1 MQAMSA
7 ELSRKVGSN
16 SSLLAKATLTLAN
29 GKAYSLT
36 GAALKSMSWEQAVSS
51 DSTFDIGGAIAG
63 KLKLTLWNS
72 DGRWDSCDFTDAT
85 IKPFVGARLGDM
97 VTAGSQTEEGLYV
110 EVSEGDSAGSLT
122 ASAWRD
128 GHTLTDAEIKALGG
142 YKWISGG
149 SVKGTGASFSAS
161 PGSTVTLELGDAS
174 ATHEATTEEWIPKGV
189 YIVSQPDAYGDDIEL
204 TCNDNLML
212 LSQHA
217 FSEVELTFPATLAQ
231 IVAACCSK
239 VGLAWHMG
247 SHAEDSDLSY
257 SVHSRTDDMDKLS
270 LLQMVSYAAQAAGR
284 FVRCR
289 NTDGAVLVDWY
300 DMKSAELEGW
310 LDGGTFSTTA
320 KPYSDGDA
328 ADGGSFDTT
337 TTPYSDGYSADGGSF
352 ESYPDVIFVSQIS
365 SLTTGTD
372 DVVITGISV
381 TAQDEIVKDS
391 SGNLSNGRDGE
402 TSLAGSKGYVLSI
415 SGNPLIPYGKASD
428 VAGAIY
434 SRIGGMRFAIYD
446 VSTLGN
452 PAAEP
457 GDAVAITDR
466 AGRTHISFAA
476 SVSMELNGAM
486 ELKLGADTPARRS
499 SANVTAETKAAIE
512 QRNALKREKTARE
525 IAMAEL
531 SNDLQNASGLYKT
544 EQTQPDGSKIYY
556 LHDKKELSHSGIV
569 WKMTSTAI
577 AVSTDG
583 GKTYATGLTADG
595 TAILNRIYAIG
606 IDAQYITAGL
616 LTDKKGSNYWNLDTG
631 EFSLKAL
638 EGYST
643 TSAMNAAISKSENNK
658 VVSVDVMYGQNQSTT
673 SAPTS
678 WSTDAP
684 TWKNGYY
691 IWSKTVTKKA
701 DGSTAETEPVCITG
715 AKGERGERGPQGAQ
729 GLQGPR
735 GDQGIQ
741 GPKGADGKSSYTHIA
756 YATSADGRTGFS
768 VSPTSTAKY
777 LGVCVD
783 SASSDPT
790 DPTRYAWSLIK
801 GADGPQGT
809 PGKAGADGRTPYVHF
824 AYADSAD
831 GKSGFT
837 TSYVSGKAYVGV
849 CTDYSQP
856 DPTSYSSYV
865 WSRLKGETGAT
876 GAKGETGAS
885 GKDGRGVSK
894 IVEQYYLSTS
904 NTAQTGGSWASAQP
918 VWSSGK
924 YIWTRSEVT
933 WSNGTTTYSTPVLAQ
948 GINKANETAST
959 AKSTADKAKSTAD
972 SAKSAADAAS
982 NTLSTLNTQE
992 GIFNKLTNN
1001 GALKGIY
1008 MSNGTLLINAD
1019 YIKTGHISADTIS
1032 GGTLLIKD
1040 SSGNVTAELS
1050 NGTDTGLMAYD
1061 PYYKKLRPL
1070 KWEAFRPIVVYSAVD
1085 QYTFKSSFDNQKY
1098 TVLTSAMTKG
1108 HTWTTKSEVRTSGS
1122 DVSEKAIKV
1131 IFGSNHMA
1139 RITLLGSLSIKVY
1152 ANTFPPNDEYKTHY
1166 ASADGEINL
1175 GISFTDDSYDYPFLE
1190 FDVATPAGQNIAYG
1204 DSGALYQDRIAQ
1216 NGSIGTSIIAPMHN
1230 ETELTVRLKYKYST
1244 HMHADGDVSDSL
1256 ATGGYKVKLEKIV
1269 IEPI

>member
-7 ELSRKVGSN
+7 ELSRKIGSN

-29 GKAYSLT
+29 GKAYSLD

-51 DSTFDIGGAIAG
+51 DSTFDVGGAIAG
-63 KLKLTLWNS
+63 KLKVTLWNY

-85 IKPFVGARLGDM
+85 IKPSVGARLGDM
-97 VTAGSQTEEGLYV
+97 VTSGSRTADGLYV
-110 EVSEGDSAGSLT
+110 EVSEGDSAGYLT

-128 GHTLTDAEIKALGG
+128 GHALTDAEIKALGG

-149 SVKGTGASFSAS
+149 SVKGTGTSFSAS

-217 FSEVELTFPATLAQ
+217 FSEVKLTFPATLAQ

-239 VGLAWHMG
+239 VGLAWHVG
-247 SHAEDSDLSY
+247 THAADSDLSY
-257 SVHSRTDDMDKLS
+257 SVPSRTDDMDKLS

-310 LDGGTFSTTA
+310 LDGGTFSTTSN
-320 KPYSDGDA
+320 PYSDGDS

-337 TTPYSDGYSADGGSF
+337 TVPYSDGYEAEGGSF
-352 ESYPDVIFVSQIS
+352 DSYPDVLMVSQIS
-365 SLTTGTD
+365 SLTVGTD

-381 TAQDEIVKDS
+381 TAQNEIVKDS

-402 TSLAGSKGYVLSI
+402 TALAGNKGYVLSI
-415 SGNPLIPYGKASD
+415 EGNPLIPYGKASS
-428 VAGAIY
+428 VANSIF

-531 SNDLQNASGLYKT
+531 ANDLQNASGLYKT

-556 LHDKKELSHSGIV
+556 LHDKKELSYSGIV
-569 WKMTSTAI
+569 WKMTATAI

-638 EGYST
+638 GDYST

-678 WSTDAP
+678 WSTYAP

-715 AKGERGERGPQGAQ
+715 AKGEQGERGPQGAQ
-729 GLQGPR
+729 GLQGP
-735 GDQGIQ
+735 
-741 GPKGADGKSSYTHIA
+741 KGADGRSSYTHIA
-756 YATSADGRTGFS
+756 YATSADGNSGFS

-777 LGVCVD
+777 LGICVD
-783 SASSDPT
+783 ANAADPT
-790 DPTRYAWSLIK
+790 DPSRYAWSLIK

-849 CTDYSQP
+849 CTNFSSA
-856 DPTSYSSYV
+856 DPTAYSSYD

-918 VWSSGK
+918 AWSSGK

-959 AKSTADKAKSTAD
+959 AKSTAD

-1008 MSNGTLLINAD
+1008 MSGGTLLINAD

-1040 SSGNVTAELS
+1040 SSGNVTAKLS

-1098 TVLTSAMTKG
+1098 TVLTSAMTNG

-1131 IFGSNHMA
+1131 IFGSNNMA
-1139 RITLLGSLSIKVY
+1139 RITLLGSLDIKVY
-1152 ANTFPPNDEYKTHY
+1152 ANVSPPNYEHKTHY
-1166 ASADGEINL
+1166 TNADGEVNL

-1190 FDVATPAGQNIAYG
+1190 FYVATPVGPNMAYG
-1204 DSGALYQDRIAQ
+1204 DSGALYQDRIAP

-1244 HMHADGDVSDSL
+1244 HMHADGDVSYSL

>member
-7 ELSRKVGSN
+7 ELSRKIGSN
-16 SSLLAKATLTLAN
+16 SSLLTKAIMTLADD
-29 GKAYSLT
+29 SVHELT
-36 GAALKSMSWEQAVSS
+36 GADLTAMSWEQAVSS
-51 DSTFDIGGAIAG
+51 DSQFDIGGAVAG
-63 KLKLTLWNS
+63 KLRITLWNADS
-72 DGRWDSCDFTDAT
+72 RWDSCDFTDAT

-97 VTAGSQTEEGLYV
+97 ATRGSENGDGIYV

-122 ASAWRD
+122 ASAWKD
-128 GHTLTDAEIKALGG
+128 GQPLSDTEIEALGG
-142 YKWISGG
+142 YQWLSGTT
-149 SVKGTGASFSAS
+149 VKGTGK
-161 PGSTVTLELGDAS
+161 TYS
-174 ATHEATTEEWIPKGV
+174 ATPGTAITLKLGTATVDHTATTEEWIPKGV
-189 YIVSQPDAYGDDIEL
+189 YTIDQPDSYGNDIEL

-212 LSQHA
+212 LSQHT
-217 FSEVELTFPATLAQ
+217 FSEVTLPFPATLYQ
-231 IVAACCSK
+231 IVEACCGK
-239 VGLAWHMG
+239 VGVNWHVG
-247 SHAEDSDLSY
+247 SHAADSDLSY
-257 SVHSRTDDMDKLS
+257 SVPSRTDDMDKLS
-270 LLQMVSYAAQAAGR
+270 LLQMVSYAAQVAGR
-284 FVRCR
+284 FVRCS
-289 NTDGAVLVDWY
+289 NVDGSIIIDWY
-300 DMKSAELEGW
+300 DMKGAELEGW
-310 LDGGTFSTTA
+310 LDGGTLSTSST
-320 KPYSDGDA
+320 PYSDGDS
-328 ADGGSFDTT
+328 ADGGTFNTA

-352 ESYPDVIFVSQIS
+352 ESYPDVLMVSQVS
-365 SLTTGTD
+365 SLTVGTD
-372 DVVITGISV
+372 DVVVTGISV
-381 TAQDEIVKDS
+381 TAQNEIVTDS
-391 SGNLSNGRDGE
+391 EGNQTNGRDGE
-402 TSLAGSKGYVLSI
+402 TALAGSKGYVLSI
-415 SGNPLIPYGKASD
+415 SGNPLITYGKASE
-428 VAGAIY
+428 VAK
-434 SRIGGMRFAIYD
+434 SVFSLIGGMRFAIYD
-446 VSTLGN
+446 ASTLCN

-457 GDAVAITDR
+457 GDAVVLTDF
-466 AGRTHISFAA
+466 AGRTHISF
-476 SVSMELNGAM
+476 VSSMSAEVNGSM
-486 ELKLGADTPARRS
+486 ELKLGAETPARRS
-499 SANVTAETKAAIE
+499 SANASAETMAAIA

-525 IAMAEL
+525 LAMAEL
-531 SNDLQNASGLYKT
+531 ASDIQNSSGLYKT

-569 WKMTSTAI
+569 WKMTATAI

-631 EFSLKAL
+631 EFSLRAL
-638 EGYST
+638 EDYST
-643 TSAMNAAISKSENNK
+643 TSAMNAAISRSENNK

-701 DGSTAETEPVCITG
+701 DGSTAETEPACITG
-715 AKGERGERGPQGAQ
+715 AKG
-729 GLQGPR
+729 
-735 GDQGIQ
+735 D
-741 GPKGADGKSSYTHIA
+741 
-756 YATSADGRTGFS
+756 
-768 VSPTSTAKY
+768 
-777 LGVCVD
+777 
-783 SASSDPT
+783 
-790 DPTRYAWSLIK
+790 
-801 GADGPQGT
+801 
-809 PGKAGADGRTPYVHF
+809 
-824 AYADSAD
+824 
-831 GKSGFT
+831 
-837 TSYVSGKAYVGV
+837 
-849 CTDYSQP
+849 
-856 DPTSYSSYV
+856 
-865 WSRLKGETGAT
+865 TGAT
-876 GAKGETGAS
+876 GPQGETGAS
-885 GKDGRGVSK
+885 GKDGRGVSQ

-918 VWSSGK
+918 AWSSGK

-1098 TVLTSAMTKG
+1098 TVLTSAMTNG
-1108 HTWTTKSEVRTSGS
+1108 HTWTTKSEVFPSGS

-1139 RITLLGSLSIKVY
+1139 RITLLGSLDLKVY
-1152 ANTFPPNDEYKTHY
+1152 ANVSPPNDEYKTHY
-1166 ASADGEINL
+1166 TTADGEIHL

-1190 FDVATPAGQNIAYG
+1190 FDVATPAGQEVAYG

>member
-7 ELSRKVGSN
+7 ELSRKIGSN

-29 GKAYSLT
+29 GKAYSLD

-51 DSTFDIGGAIAG
+51 DSTFDVGGAIAG
-63 KLKLTLWNS
+63 KLKVTLWNY

-85 IKPFVGARLGDM
+85 IKPSVGARLGDM
-97 VTAGSQTEEGLYV
+97 VTSGSRTADGLYV

-128 GHTLTDAEIKALGG
+128 GHALTDAEIKALGG

-149 SVKGTGASFSAS
+149 SVKGTGTSFSAS

-217 FSEVELTFPATLAQ
+217 FSEVKLTFPATLAQ

-239 VGLAWHMG
+239 VGLAWHVG
-247 SHAEDSDLSY
+247 THAADSDLSY
-257 SVHSRTDDMDKLS
+257 SVPSRTDDMDKLS

-310 LDGGTFSTTA
+310 LDGGTFSTTSN
-320 KPYSDGDA
+320 PYSDGDP

-337 TTPYSDGYSADGGSF
+337 TVPYSDGYEAEGGSF
-352 ESYPDVIFVSQIS
+352 DSYPDVLMVSQIS
-365 SLTTGTD
+365 SLTVGTD

-381 TAQDEIVKDS
+381 TAQNEIVKDS

-402 TSLAGSKGYVLSI
+402 TALAGNKGYVLSI
-415 SGNPLIPYGKASD
+415 EGNPLIPYGKASS
-428 VAGAIY
+428 VANSIF

-446 VSTLGN
+446 VSTLSN

-531 SNDLQNASGLYKT
+531 ANDLQNASGLYKT

-556 LHDKKELSHSGIV
+556 LHDKKELSYSGIV
-569 WKMTSTAI
+569 WKMTATAI

-638 EGYST
+638 GDYST

-715 AKGERGERGPQGAQ
+715 AKGE
-729 GLQGPR
+729 
-735 GDQGIQ
+735 
-741 GPKGADGKSSYTHIA
+741 
-756 YATSADGRTGFS
+756 
-768 VSPTSTAKY
+768 
-777 LGVCVD
+777 
-783 SASSDPT
+783 
-790 DPTRYAWSLIK
+790 
-801 GADGPQGT
+801 
-809 PGKAGADGRTPYVHF
+809 
-824 AYADSAD
+824 
-831 GKSGFT
+831 
-837 TSYVSGKAYVGV
+837 
-849 CTDYSQP
+849 
-856 DPTSYSSYV
+856 
-865 WSRLKGETGAT
+865 TGAT

-885 GKDGRGVSK
+885 GKDGRGVSQ

-918 VWSSGK
+918 AWSSGK

-959 AKSTADKAKSTAD
+959 AKSTAD

-1008 MSNGTLLINAD
+1008 MSGGTLLINAD

-1085 QYTFKSSFDNQKY
+1085 QHTFKSSFDNQKY
-1098 TVLTSAMTKG
+1098 TVLTSAMTNG

-1139 RITLLGSLSIKVY
+1139 RITLLGSLDIKVY
-1152 ANTFPPNDEYKTHY
+1152 ANVSPPNDEHKTHY
-1166 ASADGEINL
+1166 TNADGEVNL

-1190 FDVATPAGQNIAYG
+1190 FDVATPVGPNMAYG
-1204 DSGALYQDRIAQ
+1204 DSGALYQDRIAP

-1244 HMHADGDVSDSL
+1244 HMHADGDVSYSL